1 MTAQSNASA
10 APLNQSLQQ
19 RLSRGSHIPAL
30 DAVRGAAAWLVVM
43 GHTFGPAALGRMAVS
58 VFFVLSGFLITWL
71 LVRESESTGKISLR
85 DFYIRRTLR
94 IFPAFY
100 VFWIVCILAAVVRHA
115 HIPWGEAWSS
125 FFYMGDYYSA
135 LHASHINQIMGVTW
149 SLGVEEKFYLLWPA
163 TFAFLHRNP
172 RTLFR
177 FTLASIAAIW
187 IYRIV
192 MCLAFSLP
200 PDYLRYA
207 FESRFDNILYG
218 CALALGLKL
227 LKIEPLLAAVNR
239 FKLLPFVCGGA
250 LIAMAVFED
259 NFSLRFTYVLG
270 MALMSMLV
278 AVMLIQLVFLGA
290 IRQWRW
296 LDHPLLRFFGRI
308 SYSLYLY
315 HIVVIALVDH
325 FFPHLRIR
333 LSYPLIYGGSTAA
346 AYASYVIIEKPF
358 LRLKHRF
365 EVVAPATESRT
376 VAPPFKA
383 QVAGASD
390 VAS

>member
-1 MTAQSNASA
+1 MTAQSKASA
-10 APLNQSLQQ
+10 PTLNQSLQQ

-30 DAVRGAAAWLVVM
+30 DAVRGASAWLVVV
-43 GHTFGPAALGRMAVS
+43 GHTFGPAALGHMAVA

-71 LVRESESTGKISLR
+71 LVRESESTGTISLHN
-85 DFYIRRTLR
+85 FYIRRTLR

-100 VFWIVCILAAVVRHA
+100 VFWAVCILAAVLRHA

-135 LHASHINQIMGVTW
+135 LHASHVNQIMGVTW

-172 RTLFR
+172 RQLFR
-177 FTLASIAAIW
+177 FTLGSIAAIW
-187 IYRIV
+187 LYRIV
-192 MCLAFSLP
+192 MCLSFSLP

-227 LKIEPLLAAVNR
+227 IKIEPLLAAVNR
-239 FKLLPFVCGGA
+239 FNPLPFLCGGA
-250 LIAMAVFED
+250 LIALAVFED
-259 NFSLRFTYVLG
+259 HFSLRFSYIFG
-270 MALMSMLV
+270 MALTSMLV
-278 AVMLIQLVFLGA
+278 AVMLIQFVFLGA
-290 IRQWRW
+290 IRNWRW
-296 LDHPLLRFFGRI
+296 LDHPMLRFFGRI

-325 FFPHLRIR
+325 FFPHMRIR
-333 LSYPLIYGGSTAA
+333 TAYPLIYGGSALA
-346 AYASYVIIEKPF
+346 AYASYVIIERPF

-365 EVVAPATESRT
+365 EVVKPAAESR
-376 VAPPFKA
+376 VPLKA
-383 QVAGASD
+383 QVAGASEA
-390 VAS
+390 AS